1 MPYICK
7 RQPCTSPNCPTKTQL
22 IYNGEY
28 RCFDHNPDKQKEKVH
43 NNCLY
48 FKTDTGRE
56 IINRLNRERYH
67 RMKQACAE
75 EEARILLEAQKYQ
88 YVHNPM
94 QSALPTHTLEET
106 ANFEKTTI
114 MVRSQ

>member
-1 MPYICK
+1 
-7 RQPCTSPNCPTKTQL
+7 
-22 IYNGEY
+22 
-28 RCFDHNPDKQKEKVH
+28 
-43 NNCLY
+43 
-48 FKTDTGRE
+48 
-56 IINRLNRERYH
+56 
-67 RMKQACAE
+67 MKQACAE